1 MTTAAE
7 PVVAGKTDVRT
18 IVGGGAKLGAIT
30 AVGVVTFA
38 MLSRLLAGPVEVVVQ
53 SLLVFAGLAVFA
65 FQPAAWV
72 RPRGIDA
79 IAWTALMGLLGAAFF
94 TVVDTAVLRPVKL
107 YHWTW
112 DQIGGGSGWW
122 YIPIWWMGSAFL
134 AWLGAWVVS
143 RGGDVSPTVRAGQT
157 VGVGVVLFAMIV
169 MTGILPFHA
178 GTAALAGAVGLI
190 AMVPLV
196 GILRGA

>member
-7 PVVAGKTDVRT
+7 PAVGGKTDVRT

-30 AVGVVTFA
+30 AAGVVAFA
-38 MLSRLLAGPVEVVVQ
+38 MVSRLLAGPVEVVVQ
-53 SLLVFAGLAVFA
+53 SLLVFTGLGVFA
-65 FQPAAWV
+65 FLPAAWV

-79 IAWTALMGLLGAAFF
+79 IAWTSMMGLLGAGFF
-94 TVVDTAVLRPVKL
+94 TVVDTAVLRPVKM

-122 YIPIWWMGSAFL
+122 YVPIWWMGSALL
-134 AWLGAWVVS
+134 AWLGAWVFS
-143 RGGDVSPTVRAGQT
+143 RGGGRSPAVRAGQT
-157 VGVGVVLFAMIV
+157 VGVGVVFFAGIV

-178 GTAALAGAVGLI
+178 GTAALAGTAGLVV
-190 AMVPLV
+190 MVPLV